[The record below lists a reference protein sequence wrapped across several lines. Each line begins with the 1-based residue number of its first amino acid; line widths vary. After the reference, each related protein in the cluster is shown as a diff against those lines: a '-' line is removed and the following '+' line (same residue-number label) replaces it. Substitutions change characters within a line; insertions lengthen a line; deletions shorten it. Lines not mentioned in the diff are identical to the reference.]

1 VLEPVPHM
9 AFKRL
14 THFVTR
20 YVLVGVIVAFAVV
33 WLAPDLLGER
43 AAPPSDTGNAPAERV
58 DASRPP
64 ASGQPFTY
72 ADAVET
78 AAPSVVN
85 IYTASRN
92 PDPRNVFLD
101 SPALD
106 ELLGGMTAR
115 EQERLD
121 TSLGSGLLV
130 TESGYL
136 LTNHHVIRGAARIQV
151 MLADGR
157 NAPARIIGTDPESDL
172 AVLQIDV
179 DNLPHSPL
187 ANERQ
192 NRVGDVVF
200 AIGNPFGV
208 GQTVTQGIISALGRS
223 EVGLNTF
230 ENFIQTDAAINPGN
244 SGGALINARGEV
256 IGINTAIFSD
266 SGSSTGIGFAIP
278 ADLAQS
284 VLSDIVENGRVIR
297 GWIGAQ
303 IVPSQGRGGVRIAA
317 VLPGGPADRAGLES
331 GDVIETASGQQV
343 RTVQTLLS
351 WISEQPPGREVILNG
366 RRGADP
372 KRWSVAIAER
382 PTDLNGEA
390 PQRPPQP

>member
-1 VLEPVPHM
+1 M
-9 AFKRL
+9 AFKRF
-14 THFVTR
+14 TRFVTS
-20 YVLVGVIVAFAVV
+20 YVLVGVIVAITVV
-33 WLAPDLLGER
+33 WLAPELLGGRPAGPTAISGEDAAR
-43 AAPPSDTGNAPAERV
+43 ADPRPSSAD
-58 DASRPP
+58 
-64 ASGQPFTY
+64 GQRFSY
-72 ADAVET
+72 ADAVEV

-106 ELLGGMTAR
+106 ELLGGMTAQ

-130 TESGYL
+130 NAAGQL

-157 NAPARIIGTDPESDL
+157 NAPARVIGTDPESDL
-172 AVLQIDV
+172 AVLQV
-179 DNLPHSPL
+179 NADNLPHVPL
-187 ANERQ
+187 ADGRE

-223 EVGLNTF
+223 EVGLTTF

-278 ADLAQS
+278 ADLAQA
-284 VLSDIVENGRVIR
+284 VLTDIVENGRVIR

-303 IVPSQGRGGVRIAA
+303 ILPNQGRSGLRIAA
-317 VLPGGPADRAGLES
+317 VLPGGPADRAGLAS
-331 GDVIETASGQQV
+331 GDVIESANGEPV
-343 RTVQTLLS
+343 RTVQGLLS
-351 WISEQPPGREVILNG
+351 WITEQAPGREVILNG
-366 RRGADP
+366 RRDGETR
-372 KRWSVAIAER
+372 RWEVEIAER
-382 PTDLNGEA
+382 PTDLNGDA
-390 PQRPPQP
+390 PQRPPQPEGQSR

>member
-1 VLEPVPHM
+1 M

-14 THFVTR
+14 TRFVIS
-20 YVLVGVIVAFAVV
+20 YVLVGVIVAITVV
-33 WLAPDLLGER
+33 WLAPELLGGRPSGPSATNAEQSLR
-43 AAPPSDTGNAPAERV
+43 ADTLQPSAD
-58 DASRPP
+58 
-64 ASGQPFTY
+64 GQPFTY
-72 ADAVET
+72 AEAVEI
-78 AAPSVVN
+78 AAPAVVN

-106 ELLGGMTAR
+106 ELLGGMTAQ

-130 TESGYL
+130 AESGHL

-157 NAPARIIGTDPESDL
+157 NAPAQVIGTDPESDL
-172 AVLQIDV
+172 AVLQINA
-179 DNLPHSPL
+179 DNLPHVPL
-187 ANERQ
+187 ANGHE

-223 EVGLNTF
+223 EVGLTTF

-266 SGSSTGIGFAIP
+266 SGGSTGIGFAIP

-284 VLSDIVENGRVIR
+284 VLTDIIEDGRVIR

-303 IVPSQGRGGVRIAA
+303 IQPNQGRGGLRVAA
-317 VLPGGPADRAGLES
+317 VLPGGPADRAGLAA
-331 GDVIETASGQQV
+331 GDIVETANGQPV
-343 RTVQTLLS
+343 RTVQGLLS
-351 WISEQPPGREVILNG
+351 WITEQPPGRDVILNG
-366 RRGADP
+366 RRDGEP
-372 KRWSVAIAER
+372 RRWEVEIAER
-382 PTDLNGEA
+382 PTDLNGDA

>member
-1 VLEPVPHM
+1 M
-9 AFKRL
+9 AFKRF
-14 THFVTR
+14 TRFVTS
-20 YVLVGVIVAFAVV
+20 YVLVGVIVAITVV
-33 WLAPDLLGER
+33 WLAPELLGGRPAGPTAISGEDAVR
-43 AAPPSDTGNAPAERV
+43 ADPRPSSAD
-58 DASRPP
+58 
-64 ASGQPFTY
+64 GQRFSY
-72 ADAVET
+72 ADAVEV

-106 ELLGGMTAR
+106 ELLGGMTAQ

-130 TESGYL
+130 NAAGQL

-157 NAPARIIGTDPESDL
+157 NAPARVIGTDPESDL
-172 AVLQIDV
+172 AVLQV
-179 DNLPHSPL
+179 NADNLPHVPL
-187 ANERQ
+187 ADGRE

-223 EVGLNTF
+223 EVGLTTF

-284 VLSDIVENGRVIR
+284 VLTDIVENGRVIR

-303 IVPSQGRGGVRIAA
+303 ILPNQGRSGLRIAA
-317 VLPGGPADRAGLES
+317 VLPGGPADRAGLAS
-331 GDVIETASGQQV
+331 GDVIETANGEPV
-343 RTVQTLLS
+343 RTVQGLLS
-351 WISEQPPGREVILNG
+351 WITEQAPGREVILNG
-366 RRGADP
+366 RRDGETR
-372 KRWSVAIAER
+372 RWEVEIAER
-382 PTDLNGEA
+382 PTDLNGDA
-390 PQRPPQP
+390 PQRPPRPEGQSR